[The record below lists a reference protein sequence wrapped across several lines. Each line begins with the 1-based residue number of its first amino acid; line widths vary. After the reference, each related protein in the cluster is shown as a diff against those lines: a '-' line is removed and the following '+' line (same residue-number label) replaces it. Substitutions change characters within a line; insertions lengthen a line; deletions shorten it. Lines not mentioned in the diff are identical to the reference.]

1 MKDLLNPLEYGA
13 PYQAILRD
21 YYSKFQIK
29 NYKTKPYF
37 IIGNAENAIL
47 VQFLLTKLH
56 QSSRLPRSVTNFKVR
71 VFSAQK
77 DSELVASEND
87 FLASKLQKLFIYE
100 NAYSPDVFVRR
111 LSISTKPNLNLH
123 QIWQQLNILHCNQM
137 KDTTI
142 LVIILQPYF
151 NLTQD
156 DLERTKMHLENEDV
170 IMVFKDDKNRKMG
183 FAASSR
189 TACND
194 EEFLSRHHLSM
205 EMESILLQKTPLEW
219 LSWYK
224 NMSGILFRTSDSGT
238 RKLKR
243 SVFS

>member
-1 MKDLLNPLEYGA
+1 MKN
-13 PYQAILRD
+13 
-21 YYSKFQIK
+21 
-29 NYKTKPYF
+29 
-37 IIGNAENAIL
+37 
-47 VQFLLTKLH
+47 
-56 QSSRLPRSVTNFKVR
+56 
-71 VFSAQK
+71 
-77 DSELVASEND
+77 
-87 FLASKLQKLFIYE
+87 
-100 NAYSPDVFVRR
+100 
-111 LSISTKPNLNLH
+111 
-123 QIWQQLNILHCNQM
+123 
-137 KDTTI
+137 TTI

-170 IMVFKDDKNRKMG
+170 IMVFKDDKNRKIG

-205 EMESILLQKTPLEW
+205 EMESILMQKTPLEW

-224 NMSGILFRTSDSGT
+224 NMSGILFRTSESGT